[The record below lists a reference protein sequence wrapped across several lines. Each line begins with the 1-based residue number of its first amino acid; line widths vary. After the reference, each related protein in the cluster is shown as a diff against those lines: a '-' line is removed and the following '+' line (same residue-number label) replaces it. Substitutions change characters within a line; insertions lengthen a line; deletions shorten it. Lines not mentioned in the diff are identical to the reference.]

1 MTQAKINR
9 QKYFLFN
16 YPHNTPFL
24 IFPQYAPFRNYPQRN
39 TFRTLSHL
47 CILFQLS
54 TPCHPIFL
62 QPINKKKPPASV
74 ETLEA

>member
-16 YPHNTPFL
+16 YPHRTSFL
-24 IFPQYAPFRNYPQRN
+24 IFPKYATFRNYPQRT
-39 TFRTLSHL
+39 TFYNLSHIG
-47 CILFQLS
+47 ILTQLS
-54 TPCHPIFL
+54 TPCSPISLHPI
-62 QPINKKKPPASV
+62 NTKKPPASV